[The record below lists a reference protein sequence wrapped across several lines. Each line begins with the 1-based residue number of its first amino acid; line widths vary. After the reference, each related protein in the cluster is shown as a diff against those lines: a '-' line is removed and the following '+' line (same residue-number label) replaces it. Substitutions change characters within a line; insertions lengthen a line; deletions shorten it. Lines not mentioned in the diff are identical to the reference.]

1 MKHHVFFCLENKIRR
16 PGHLGRTTVLHFNAV
31 FIIVGGA
38 CVPCTEAVLQQCPGV
53 QVQPVLHVILSLSLS
68 LILFPLMS
76 QSYPINKAM
85 KRPKIEVEVSCDL
98 DVALS
103 HIGISIIFQSTVQ
116 PSSRITVLSY

>member
-1 MKHHVFFCLENKIRR
+1 MYRGCVA
-16 PGHLGRTTVLHFNAV
+16 AV
-31 FIIVGGA
+31 SRGSSPTCAA
-38 CVPCTEAVLQQCPGV
+38 CHSLSF
-53 QVQPVLHVILSLSLS
+53 SLSLS